1 MTTEHAIEQGREAF
15 GRQAWGAAF
24 AGLTEAD
31 KETPLEL
38 GDLERLAI
46 SAHMLGRV
54 NERTDALE
62 RAHHEAVRAG
72 DLAAAV
78 RCAFWLGFGLID
90 QGEMARGGGWLARAG
105 RLLEEG
111 GQDLV
116 EGGYLLVPVALRSLA
131 EGDVDGA
138 YETFDRIATIAGR
151 FGDPDLTTLSRL
163 GRGRSLV
170 GMGQT
175 DRGVAFMDEAM
186 VAVSAGEVSPM
197 VVGIVY
203 CAAIEAFQALF
214 DLRRAQEWTAALTRW
229 CESQPDLVPYRGR
242 CLVYRTELMV
252 FHGSWE
258 DAVEEARRARDWLAG
273 PPPEAAIGE
282 ALYQQAEL
290 HRLRGAFGDAEAAYR
305 EASTWGRRPEP
316 GLALLRLAQG
326 RLDAAGASI
335 RRALDENGDPVER
348 PRLLGPQVEISL
360 AFGDIAA
367 ARAAAEELSA
377 LADTSGAPL
386 LRAMATRADGAI
398 RLAEGDARGALIA
411 LRRAWDAWNAVDAP
425 YESARVRVLI
435 ALACRQVGDQD
446 AAGMELDAA
455 RSAFVGLGAA
465 PDLAALDRLTVGPGG
480 PASPG
485 GLSPRELEILRGLA
499 AGKSNRA
506 IADELV
512 ISERTV
518 DRHVS
523 NIFAKLDVSSRAAAT
538 AYAYEHDLV

>member
-1 MTTEHAIEQGREAF
+1 MNTEDGIEQAREAF
-15 GRQAWGAAF
+15 GRQAWAAAF
-24 AGLTEAD
+24 AGLSDAD
-31 KETPLEL
+31 HDAPLEL
-38 GDLERLAI
+38 GDLELLAI

-54 NERTDALE
+54 NERAAALE

-90 QGEMARGGGWLARAG
+90 QGEMALGGGWLARAG

-116 EGGYLLVPVALRSLA
+116 EQGYLLVPLAFRSLG
-131 EGDVDGA
+131 EGDAAGA
-138 YETFDRIATIAGR
+138 FEKFDRIAALARR
-151 FGDPDLTTLSRL
+151 FGDPDLMTLSRL
-163 GRGRSLV
+163 GRGQSLV
-170 GMGQT
+170 GMGQV

-186 VAVSAGEVSPM
+186 VAVSAGEVSPL

-203 CAAIEAFQALF
+203 CAAIEAFQGLF

-229 CESQPDLVPYRGR
+229 CDSQPDLVPYRGR

-258 DAVEEARRARDWLAG
+258 DAAEEARRARDWLAG
-273 PPPEAAIGE
+273 PPPEPAVGE

-290 HRLRGAFGDAEAAYR
+290 HRLRGAFGKAEAAYR
-305 EASTWGRRPEP
+305 EAATWGRRPEP

-326 RLDAAGASI
+326 RLDAAGAAI
-335 RRALDENGDPVER
+335 RRALDENQDPVAR
-348 PRLLGPQVEISL
+348 PRLLGPQVEIAL
-360 AFGDIAA
+360 AQGDIEAG
-367 ARAAAEELSA
+367 RVAAEELSVI
-377 LADTSGAPL
+377 ADNAGAPL
-386 LRAMATRADGAI
+386 LHAMAARAYGAT
-398 RLAEGDARGALIA
+398 RLAEGDAKSALIA
-411 LRRAWDAWNAVDAP
+411 LRRAWVAWNAVDAP
-425 YESARVRVLI
+425 YEGARTRVLI
-435 ALACRQVGDQD
+435 ALACRQIGDED

-455 RSAFVGLGAA
+455 RSAFAALGAA
-465 PDLAALDRLTVGPGG
+465 PDLAALDRLAARAG
-480 PASPG
+480 PAPAG
-485 GLSPRELEILRGLA
+485 GLSARELEILHGLA

-506 IADELV
+506 IADELG

-538 AYAYEHDLV
+538 AYAYEHDMV

>member
-1 MTTEHAIEQGREAF
+1 MTTEDAIAQAGEAF
-15 GRQAWGAAF
+15 RRQAWGAAF
-24 AGLTEAD
+24 ASLTSAD

-46 SAHMLGRV
+46 SAHMLGRT
-54 NERTDALE
+54 NERADALE
-62 RAHHEAVRAG
+62 RAHQQAVAAG

-78 RCAFWLGFGLID
+78 RSAFWLGFGFMD
-90 QGEMARGGGWLARAG
+90 QGEMARSGGWLARAG

-111 GQDLV
+111 GEDLV
-116 EGGYLLVPVALRSLA
+116 EGGYLLLPVALRSLG
-131 EGDVDGA
+131 EGDVAGA
-138 YETFDRIATIAGR
+138 FETFERIATIAGR

-163 GRGRSLV
+163 GRGQCLV
-170 GMGQT
+170 GMGQA

-252 FHGSWE
+252 FHGSWA
-258 DAVEEARRARDWLAG
+258 DAVEEARRAKDWLAG
-273 PPPEAAIGE
+273 PPPEPAVGE

-290 HRLRGAFGDAEAAYR
+290 HRLRGAFKEAEAAYR
-305 EASTWGRRPEP
+305 EAATWGRRPEP
-316 GLALLRLAQG
+316 GMALLRLAQG
-326 RLDAAGASI
+326 RLDAAVAAI
-335 RRALDENGDPVER
+335 RRALDENQDPVAR
-348 PRLLGPQVEISL
+348 PRLLGPQVEIAL
-360 AFGDIAA
+360 AQGDIPA

-377 LADTSGAPL
+377 IADTAGAPL
-386 LRAMATRADGAI
+386 LHAMAARADGAI
-398 RLAEGDARGALIA
+398 RLAEGDAKGALSA
-411 LRRAWDAWNAVDAP
+411 LRRAWDAWNAVDSP

-435 ALACRQVGDQD
+435 ALACRQVGDED

-455 RSAFVGLGAA
+455 RSAFFALGAA
-465 PDLAALDRLTVGPGG
+465 PDLAALDRLAPRAG
-480 PASPG
+480 PASAG
-485 GLSPRELEILRGLA
+485 GLSARELEILHGLA

-538 AYAYEHDLV
+538 AYAYEHGLV

>member
-1 MTTEHAIEQGREAF
+1 MSTDQAIEQAREAF

-24 AGLTEAD
+24 AGLTDAD
-31 KETPLEL
+31 QASPLEL
-38 GDLERLAI
+38 ADLERLAT
-46 SAHMLGRV
+46 SAHKLGRV
-54 NERTDALE
+54 NARPHAQE
-62 RAHHEAVRAG
+62 RAHQRAVAAG

-78 RCAFWLGFGLID
+78 RSAFWLGFGLID
-90 QGEMARGGGWLARAG
+90 LGEMARGGGWLARAG

-116 EGGYLLVPVALRSLA
+116 EGGYLLLPVALRSLGD
-131 EGDVDGA
+131 GDVGGA
-138 YETFDRIATIAGR
+138 FETFERIATIAGR
-151 FGDPDLTTLSRL
+151 FGDPDLMTLSRL
-163 GRGRSLV
+163 GRGQCLV
-170 GMGQT
+170 RMGQAE
-175 DRGVAFMDEAM
+175 RGVAFMDEAM

-214 DLRRAQEWTAALTRW
+214 DLRRAHEWTAALMRW
-229 CESQPDLVPYRGR
+229 SESQPDLVPYRGR

-258 DAVEEARRARDWLAG
+258 SAIEEARRAKDWLAG

-290 HRLRGAFGDAEAAYR
+290 HRLRGAFKEAEAAYR
-305 EASTWGRRPEP
+305 EAAASGRRPEP

-326 RLDAAGASI
+326 RLDAAVAAI
-335 RRALDENGDPVER
+335 RRALDENQDPVLR
-348 PRLLGPQVEISL
+348 PRLLGPQV
-360 AFGDIAA
+360 DIALA
-367 ARAAAEELSA
+367 QRDIPTARAAAEELSA
-377 LADTSGAPL
+377 IADQTGAPL
-386 LRAMATRADGAI
+386 LRALATRADGAI
-398 RLAEGDARGALIA
+398 RLAEGDAKGALIA
-411 LRRAWDAWNAVDAP
+411 LRRAWEAWNAVDAP

-435 ALACRQVGDQD
+435 ALACRQVGDED

-455 RSAFVGLGAA
+455 RSAFAALGAA
-465 PDLAALDRLTVGPGG
+465 PDLAALELLTAGARPT
-480 PASPG
+480 SPG
-485 GLSPRELEILRGLA
+485 GLSPRELEILHGLA

-538 AYAYEHDLV
+538 AYAYEHGIV

>member
-1 MTTEHAIEQGREAF
+1 MTTEDALEQGREAF

-24 AGLTEAD
+24 AGLAAAD
-31 KETPLEL
+31 RDTPLEL

-62 RAHHEAVRAG
+62 RAHHQAVAAG

-78 RCAFWLGFGLID
+78 RCAFWLGFGLMQ

-116 EGGYLLVPVALRSLA
+116 EGGYLLLPLALRSLD
-131 EGDVDGA
+131 EGDVAGA
-138 YETFDRIATIAGR
+138 FETFDRIATIAGR

-163 GRGRSLV
+163 GRGQCLV
-170 GMGQT
+170 GMGQA

-186 VAVSAGEVSPM
+186 VAVSAGEVSAM

-258 DAVEEARRARDWLAG
+258 EAVEEAGRARDWLAG
-273 PPPEAAIGE
+273 PPPEPAVGE

-290 HRLRGAFGDAEAAYR
+290 HRLRGAFKEAETAYR
-305 EASTWGRRPEP
+305 EGATWGRRPEP
-316 GLALLRLAQG
+316 GMALLRLAQG
-326 RLDAAGASI
+326 RLDAAGAAI
-335 RRALDENGDPVER
+335 RRALDENRDPVAR
-348 PRLLGPQVEISL
+348 PRLLGPQVEIAL
-360 AFGDIAA
+360 AQGDIPA
-367 ARAAAEELSA
+367 ARAAAEELSVIA
-377 LADTSGAPL
+377 ETAGAPL
-386 LRAMATRADGAI
+386 LEAMAARADGAI
-398 RLAEGDARGALIA
+398 RLADGDAKGALSA

-425 YESARVRVLI
+425 YEGARVRVLI
-435 ALACRQVGDQD
+435 ALACRQVGDED

-455 RSAFVGLGAA
+455 RSAFAALGAG
-465 PDLAALDRLTVGPGG
+465 PDLAALDRLAPRAG
-480 PASPG
+480 PASAG
-485 GLSPRELEILRGLA
+485 GLSARELEILHGLA
-499 AGKSNRA
+499 AGKSNRT

-523 NIFAKLDVSSRAAAT
+523 NIFAKLDVSSRAGAT
-538 AYAYEHDLV
+538 AYAYEHGLV

>member
-1 MTTEHAIEQGREAF
+1 MTTEDAIKQAREAF
-15 GRQAWGAAF
+15 ERQSWGAAF
-24 AGLTEAD
+24 TGFTSAD
-31 KETPLEL
+31 EETPLEL

-54 NERTDALE
+54 HERADALE
-62 RAHHEAVRAG
+62 RAHQHAVSAG

-78 RCAFWLGFGLID
+78 RSAFWLGFGLI
-90 QGEMARGGGWLARAG
+90 QLGEMARGGGWLARAG
-105 RLLEEG
+105 RLLDEG

-116 EGGYLLVPVALRSLA
+116 EGGYLLLPVALRSLG
-131 EGDVDGA
+131 EGDVAGA
-138 YETFDRIATIAGR
+138 FETFDRIATIAGR

-163 GRGRSLV
+163 GRGQCLV
-170 GMGQT
+170 GMGQA

-214 DLRRAQEWTAALTRW
+214 DLRRAQEWTDALTRW

-258 DAVEEARRARDWLAG
+258 DAVEEARRAKDWLAG
-273 PPPEAAIGE
+273 PPPEPAVGE

-290 HRLRGAFGDAEAAYR
+290 HRLRGAFKEAETAYR
-305 EASTWGRRPEP
+305 EAATWGRRPEP
-316 GLALLRLAQG
+316 GMALLRLAQG
-326 RLDAAGASI
+326 RLDAADAAI
-335 RRALDENGDPVER
+335 RRALDENHDPVAR
-348 PRLLGPQVEISL
+348 PRLLGPQVDIAL
-360 AFGDIAA
+360 AHGDIPA
-367 ARAAAEELSA
+367 ARAAALELSTI
-377 LADTSGAPL
+377 ADTAGAPL
-386 LRAMATRADGAI
+386 LHAMAARADGAI
-398 RLAEGDARGALIA
+398 RLAVGDAKGALSA

-435 ALACRQVGDQD
+435 GIACRQVGDED
-446 AAGMELDAA
+446 AAGMEFDAA
-455 RSAFVGLGAA
+455 RSAFGALRAA
-465 PDLAALDRLTVGPGG
+465 PDLAALDRLTAQTG
-480 PASPG
+480 PAPRG
-485 GLSPRELEILRGLA
+485 GLSARELEILHGLA

-523 NIFAKLDVSSRAAAT
+523 NIFAKLDVSSRSAAT
-538 AYAYEHDLV
+538 AYAYEHGLV

>member
-1 MTTEHAIEQGREAF
+1 MSTEEAIAQAREAF
-15 GRQAWGAAF
+15 GRQAWAEAF
-24 AGLTEAD
+24 AGLARAD
-31 KETPLEL
+31 HDAALEL
-38 GDLERLAI
+38 DDLERLAI
-46 SAHMLGRV
+46 SAHMLGRM
-54 NERTDALE
+54 NERADAME
-62 RAHHEAVRAG
+62 RAHHRAVSAG

-90 QGEMARGGGWLARAG
+90 QGEIARGGGWLARAG
-105 RLLEEG
+105 RMLEEG

-116 EGGYLLVPVALRSLA
+116 EGGYLLLPVALRSLG
-131 EGDVDGA
+131 EGDVTGA
-138 YETFDRIATIAGR
+138 FETFDRIATIAGR
-151 FGDPDLTTLSRL
+151 FDDPDLTTLARL
-163 GRGRSLV
+163 GRGQCLV
-170 GMGQT
+170 GMGQAE
-175 DRGVAFMDEAM
+175 RGVAFMDEAM

-203 CAAIEAFQALF
+203 CSAIEAFLALF

-273 PPPEAAIGE
+273 PPPEPGVGE

-290 HRLRGAFGDAEAAYR
+290 HRLRGAFKGAEAGYR
-305 EASTWGRRPEP
+305 EAATWGRRPEP
-316 GLALLRLAQG
+316 GMALLRLAQG
-326 RLDAAGASI
+326 RPDAAGAAI
-335 RRALDENGDPVER
+335 RRALDENRDPVAR
-348 PRLLGPQVEISL
+348 PRLLGPQVEIAL
-360 AFGDIAA
+360 AQDDVPV
-367 ARAAAEELSA
+367 ARAAAEELA
-377 LADTSGAPL
+377 AIADEAGAPL
-386 LRAMATRADGAI
+386 LHAMAARADGAI
-398 RLAEGDARGALIA
+398 RLAEGDARGALSA
-411 LRRAWDAWNAVDAP
+411 LRRAWEAWNAVDAP

-435 ALACRQVGDQD
+435 ALACRQVGDED
-446 AAGMELDAA
+446 AAGMELHAA
-455 RSAFVGLGAA
+455 RLAFVALGAA
-465 PDLAALDRLTVGPGG
+465 PDLAALDRLIVT
-480 PASPG
+480 ARSTSPG
-485 GLSPRELEILRGLA
+485 GLSAREIEVLHGLA

-538 AYAYEHDLV
+538 AYAYEHDLI

>member
-1 MTTEHAIEQGREAF
+1 MTTENAIAQAREAF

-24 AGLTEAD
+24 TGLTAVD
-31 KETPLEL
+31 QETPLEL
-38 GDLERLAI
+38 GDLERLGI

-54 NERTDALE
+54 NERADALE
-62 RAHHEAVRAG
+62 RAHHEAVRIG

-116 EGGYLLVPVALRSLA
+116 EGGYLLVPVALRSLD
-131 EGDVDGA
+131 EGDVTGA
-138 YETFDRIATIAGR
+138 FETFDRIAAIAGR
-151 FGDPDLTTLSRL
+151 FGDTDLVTLSRL
-163 GRGRSLV
+163 GRGQCLV
-170 GMGQT
+170 RMGQA

-186 VAVSAGEVSPM
+186 VALSAGEVSAM

-214 DLRRAQEWTAALTRW
+214 DLRRAQEWTVALTRW
-229 CESQPDLVPYRGR
+229 CESQPDLVPYRGQ

-252 FHGSWE
+252 LHGSWE
-258 DAVEEARRARDWLAG
+258 DAIAEAQRAKDWLAG
-273 PPPEAAIGE
+273 PPPEPAVGE

-290 HRLRGAFGDAEAAYR
+290 HRLRGAFKEAEAAYK
-305 EASTWGRRPEP
+305 EAATWGRRPEP

-326 RLDAAGASI
+326 RLDAAVAAI
-335 RRALDENGDPVER
+335 RRALDENQDPVAR
-348 PRLLGPQVEISL
+348 PRLLGPQVEIAL
-360 AFGDIAA
+360 AQGDIPA
-367 ARAAAEELSA
+367 ARAAAGELSA
-377 LADTSGAPL
+377 IADQAGAPL
-386 LRAMATRADGAI
+386 LHAMAARAVGAI
-398 RLAEGDARGALIA
+398 RLAEGDAKGALGA

-435 ALACRQVGDQD
+435 ALACRQVGDED

-455 RSAFVGLGAA
+455 RSAFAALGAG
-465 PDLAALDRLTVGPGG
+465 PDLAALDRLAARTG
-480 PASPG
+480 PASAG
-485 GLSPRELEILRGLA
+485 GLSARELEILHGLA

-506 IADELV
+506 IADELG

>member
-1 MTTEHAIEQGREAF
+1 
-15 GRQAWGAAF
+15 
-24 AGLTEAD
+24 
-31 KETPLEL
+31 
-38 GDLERLAI
+38 
-46 SAHMLGRV
+46 
-54 NERTDALE
+54 
-62 RAHHEAVRAG
+62 
-72 DLAAAV
+72 
-78 RCAFWLGFGLID
+78 
-90 QGEMARGGGWLARAG
+90 MARGGGWLARAG

-116 EGGYLLVPVALRSLA
+116 EGGYLLLPVALRSLD
-131 EGDVDGA
+131 EGDVAGA
-138 YETFDRIATIAGR
+138 FETFDRIATIAGR

-163 GRGRSLV
+163 GRGQCLV
-170 GMGQT
+170 GMGQA

-258 DAVEEARRARDWLAG
+258 DAVDEARRAKDWLAG
-273 PPPEAAIGE
+273 PPPEPAVGE

-290 HRLRGAFGDAEAAYR
+290 HRLRGAFKEAETAYR
-305 EASTWGRRPEP
+305 EAATWGRRPEP
-316 GLALLRLAQG
+316 GMALLRLAQG
-326 RLDAAGASI
+326 RLHAADAAI
-335 RRALDENGDPVER
+335 RRALDENQDPVAR
-348 PRLLGPQVEISL
+348 PRLLGPQVEIAL
-360 AFGDIAA
+360 AHRDIPA

-377 LADTSGAPL
+377 IAKTAGAPL
-386 LRAMATRADGAI
+386 LHAMAGRADGAI
-398 RLAEGDARGALIA
+398 RLAEGDAKGALVA
-411 LRRAWDAWNAVDAP
+411 LRRAWDAWNAVESP

-435 ALACRQVGDQD
+435 GVACRQVGDED
-446 AAGMELDAA
+446 AAGMEFDAA
-455 RSAFVGLGAA
+455 RSAFDALGAA
-465 PDLAALDRLTVGPGG
+465 SDLEALDRLTAPTG
-480 PASPG
+480 PAPRG
-485 GLSPRELEILRGLA
+485 RLSARELEILHGLA

-538 AYAYEHDLV
+538 AYAYEHGLV

>member
-1 MTTEHAIEQGREAF
+1 MNTEDGIEQAREAF
-15 GRQAWGAAF
+15 GRQAWAAAF
-24 AGLTEAD
+24 AGLSDAD
-31 KETPLEL
+31 HDAPLEL
-38 GDLERLAI
+38 GDLELLAI

-54 NERTDALE
+54 NERAAALE

-90 QGEMARGGGWLARAG
+90 QGEMALGGGWLARAG

-116 EGGYLLVPVALRSLA
+116 EQGYLLVPLAFRSLG
-131 EGDVDGA
+131 EGDAAGA
-138 YETFDRIATIAGR
+138 FEKFDRIAALARR
-151 FGDPDLTTLSRL
+151 FGDPDLMTLSRL
-163 GRGRSLV
+163 GRGQSLV
-170 GMGQT
+170 GMGQV

-186 VAVSAGEVSPM
+186 VAVSAGEVSPL

-203 CAAIEAFQALF
+203 CAAIEAFQGLF

-229 CESQPDLVPYRGR
+229 CDSQPDLVPYRGR

-258 DAVEEARRARDWLAG
+258 DAAEEARRARDWLAG
-273 PPPEAAIGE
+273 PPPEPAVGE

-290 HRLRGAFGDAEAAYR
+290 HRLRGAFGEAEAAYR
-305 EASTWGRRPEP
+305 EAATWGRRPEP

-326 RLDAAGASI
+326 RLDAAGAAI
-335 RRALDENGDPVER
+335 RRALDENQDPVAR
-348 PRLLGPQVEISL
+348 PRLLGPQVEIAL
-360 AFGDIAA
+360 AQGDIEAG
-367 ARAAAEELSA
+367 RVAAEELSVI
-377 LADTSGAPL
+377 ADNAGAPL
-386 LRAMATRADGAI
+386 LHAMAARAYGAT
-398 RLAEGDARGALIA
+398 RLAEGDAKSALIA
-411 LRRAWDAWNAVDAP
+411 LRRAWVAWNAVDAP
-425 YESARVRVLI
+425 YEGARTRVLI
-435 ALACRQVGDQD
+435 ALACRQIGDED

-455 RSAFVGLGAA
+455 RSAFAALGAA
-465 PDLAALDRLTVGPGG
+465 PDLAALDRLAARAG
-480 PASPG
+480 PAPAG
-485 GLSPRELEILRGLA
+485 GLSARELEILHGLA

-506 IADELV
+506 IADELG

-538 AYAYEHDLV
+538 AYAYEHDMV